1 MKPPDRP
8 PSVSTSPPDGDDI
21 DAPPSEEELRAA
33 ESLRA
38 LLEPGAADV
47 AHHPDAELARA
58 VRSAARPAALSPERH
73 RGILDRSLANRSKG
87 RVIYVVFG
95 GVTSLAA
102 MAASFALVMRQA
114 DAPSSAAA
122 VAALEAPPAMA
133 LSRSTAQLF
142 PEGIPVTGG
151 TSDRVDRIAYA
162 RAQDL
167 RENRFARWGIR

>member
-1 MKPPDRP
+1 MKPSDRP
-8 PSVSTSPPDGDDI
+8 PLVSTSPFDGDDI
-21 DAPPSEEELRAA
+21 DAPPSEEELIAA
-33 ESLRA
+33 KSLRA
-38 LLEPGAADV
+38 LLEPGAAELGQ
-47 AHHPDAELARA
+47 HPDAELAQA
-58 VRSAARPAALSPERH
+58 VRSAARPAALAPGRH
-73 RGILDRSLANRSKG
+73 RRILDRSLASRSKG

-95 GVTSLAA
+95 GVASLTA

-114 DAPSSAAA
+114 DAPSSAAT

-133 LSRSTAQLF
+133 LARSTAQLF

-167 RENRFARWGIR
+167 RENRFARWGVR